1 MATLD
6 NNKKYL
12 VHNIYGD
19 AQTLIDTIGS
29 NVAIPA
35 GWSDAANANR
45 VDYINSMNTVNATN
59 GKPNVDCNCF
69 PTVFFYRAAF
79 NETVQKPDNAEA
91 GGPDN
96 WFVPHNEGWY
106 QFPVES
112 WLAKSDWTWTKI
124 NAEIQW
130 MIDNNKFYCQANYE

>member
-69 PTVFFYRAAF
+69 ASNSR
-79 NETVQKPDNAEA
+79 
-91 GGPDN
+91 
-96 WFVPHNEGWY
+96 
-106 QFPVES
+106 
-112 WLAKSDWTWTKI
+112 
-124 NAEIQW
+124 
-130 MIDNNKFYCQANYE
+130 

>member
-35 GWSDAANANR
+35 GWSDAAIANR
-45 VDYINSMNTVNATN
+45 EDYINSINTVNAAKGRPTVN
-59 GKPNVDCNCF
+59 CSCF

-79 NETVQKPDNAEA
+79 NETVTKPDNAEA
-91 GGPDN
+91 GSPDS
-96 WFVPHNEGWY
+96 WVVSYNEGWY
-106 QFPVES
+106 QFPIENL
-112 WLAKSDWTWTKI
+112 LAKSDWTWTKV

-130 MIDNNKFYCQANYE
+130 MIDNNKFHPQAKYA

>member
-45 VDYINSMNTVNATN
+45 EDYINSINTVNAAKGRPTVN
-59 GKPNVDCNCF
+59 CSCF

-79 NETVQKPDNAEA
+79 NETVTKPDNAEA
-91 GGPDN
+91 GSPN
-96 WFVPHNEGWY
+96 SWVVPHNEGWY
-106 QFPVES
+106 QFPIENL
-112 WLAKSDWTWTKI
+112 LAKSDWTWTKV

-130 MIDNNKFYCQANYE
+130 MIDNNKFHPQAKYA

>member
-12 VHNIYGD
+12 VHNIYGE
-19 AQTLIDTIGS
+19 AQTLVDNIGS

-35 GWSDAANANR
+35 GWSDAAIANR
-45 VDYINSMNTVNATN
+45 KDYIDSINTVNTAKGRPTI
-59 GKPNVDCNCF
+59 DCNCF

-79 NETVQKPDNAEA
+79 DETVTKPEGAEA
-91 GGPDN
+91 GSPDSSITK
-96 WFVPHNEGWY
+96 FNEGWY
-106 QFPVES
+106 QFGIENC
-112 WLAKSDWTWTKI
+112 LAKSDWNWTKV

-130 MIDNNKFYCQANYE
+130 MIDNNKLYPQAYYA